1 MAAELDVRRAVRGL
15 ALCATLGL
23 LPIGAPRAQSAAIL
37 LQLRPRSG
45 DTLRLRMDQTVEMA
59 GTTRQGEIDVTNSES
74 HTLVMLSRIAV
85 EATDLDGAIVTAATD
100 SVRLVTSNGGEP
112 NPLLGW
118 ARAMQGHRV
127 RFRVALDGSTSLVG
141 PEKSAS
147 PKVGAF
153 LAQLP
158 ATLPREPITIGTTW
172 TRVMEIPLSGADTR
186 GSALMS
192 ATFRF
197 DSLSKSGDLAWLSM
211 TGRVTRTIA
220 PRKDDTGPDMDMTGT
235 VSGSV
240 TVDRRRGWITD
251 ARTLI
256 TVRSL
261 VFAAK
266 SGSPVRVRTKIT
278 QWMRVL

>member
-1 MAAELDVRRAVRGL
+1 MAAERDVRRAFRGL

-23 LPIGAPRAQSAAIL
+23 LPIGAPNAQSAAVL

-59 GTTRQGEIDVTNSES
+59 GMTRQGEIDVTNSES

-85 EATDLDGAIVTAATD
+85 EATDLDGATVTAATD
-100 SVRLVTSNGGEP
+100 SVRVVTSNGGEP

-141 PEKSAS
+141 PDKNAS
-147 PKVGAF
+147 PRVSSF

-172 TRVMEIPLSGADTR
+172 TRAMEIPLSGADTR
-186 GSALMS
+186 GSALMT

-197 DSLSKSGDLAWLSM
+197 DSLSRSGDLAWLSM
-211 TGRVTRTIA
+211 TGRVTRTIT
-220 PRKDDTGPDMDMTGT
+220 PRKGVTGPDMDMTGS

-261 VFAAK
+261 IFAAK
-266 SGSPVRVRTKIT
+266 SGSAVKVRTKIT